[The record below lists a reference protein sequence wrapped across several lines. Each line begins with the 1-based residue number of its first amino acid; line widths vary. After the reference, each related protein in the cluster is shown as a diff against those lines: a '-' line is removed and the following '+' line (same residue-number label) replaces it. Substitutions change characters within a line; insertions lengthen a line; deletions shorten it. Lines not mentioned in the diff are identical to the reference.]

1 MEFDF
6 SETHSRSFEQ
16 RERKKNSFRA
26 FLKLVPLDW
35 SPKQPDSK
43 SNRNR
48 VQMLSLKKSWS
59 SKLICPNINAIHERL
74 LGFVS
79 NQSRIFP

>member
-1 MEFDF
+1 MRHTVGV
-6 SETHSRSFEQ
+6 SN
-16 RERKKNSFRA
+16 REREEKNSFRA

-48 VQMLSLKKSWS
+48 LQMLSLKKSWS
-59 SKLICPNINAIHERL
+59 LKLIRPNLNAIHERL

-79 NQSRIFP
+79 NQRRR